1 MKRTPEERKASQ
13 CNERIVETT
22 MAITGESK
30 QLIQH
35 AITFLQDFI
44 IERMKEGSFESVR
57 IQSFG
62 TFKPKLKRV
71 QWINHQKTLPD
82 MYKKL
87 LIGQRIAASQHKRLK
102 NKNNETTDDQPGLA
116 GG

>member
-22 MAITGESK
+22 VAITGESK
-30 QLIQH
+30 QLVQH
-35 AITFLQDFI
+35 AIVFIQDFI

-82 MYKKL
+82 MYKKIL
-87 LIGQRIAASQHKRLK
+87 VSQRIAAARNKKFK
-102 NKNNETTDDQPGLA
+102 NVSNETTDDQPGLT